1 MNDIL
6 SDFEYVVTSIL
17 GVYLNTIGGFHLCL
31 KEVTAYQ
38 ENQLEQLRKTR
49 PECASIEFL
58 DSTPGQYCEGNP
70 NISGAKVLFEC
81 TLGEYKKR
89 NSPRGLNH
97 RVIGNMC
104 IIVIYQYWEDYFR
117 PEVARNLGKEKDD
130 ISSDIMGD
138 LRYLRHSI
146 IHHESIALK
155 EVENCKL
162 LRWYKEGDEIFIDED
177 KFKNIVSYINV
188 FIETLRQG

>member
-31 KEVTAYQ
+31 KEIISHQ
-38 ENQLEQLRKTR
+38 ENQLEQLRETH

-70 NISGAKVLFEC
+70 NIPGAKVLFEC

-89 NSPRGLNH
+89 NSPGGLNH

-117 PEVARNLGKEKDD
+117 IEVARNLGKEKDD

-138 LRYLRHSI
+138 LRLLRHSI
-146 IHHESIALK
+146 IHHESVALK

-162 LRWYKEGDEIFIDED
+162 LRWFKEGDEIFIDED
-177 KFKNIVSYINV
+177 KFKDIISHIKV